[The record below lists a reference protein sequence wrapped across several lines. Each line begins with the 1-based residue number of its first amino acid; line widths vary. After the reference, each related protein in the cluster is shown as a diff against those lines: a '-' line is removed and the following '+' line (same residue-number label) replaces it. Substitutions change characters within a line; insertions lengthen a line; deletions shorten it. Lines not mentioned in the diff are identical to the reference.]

1 MTTQNIRNKS
11 DRAAIIAKGYR
22 CVTVAPRGE
31 NKGMILS
38 RHKTR
43 DAAENAARNKD
54 RHILDADC
62 NSF

>member
-1 MTTQNIRNKS
+1 MTTQNIRNAA
-11 DRAAIIAKGYR
+11 DRKAIISKGFRY
-22 CVTVAPRGE
+22 VTVCPRGD

-43 DAAENAARNKD
+43 DAAEKAARNKD